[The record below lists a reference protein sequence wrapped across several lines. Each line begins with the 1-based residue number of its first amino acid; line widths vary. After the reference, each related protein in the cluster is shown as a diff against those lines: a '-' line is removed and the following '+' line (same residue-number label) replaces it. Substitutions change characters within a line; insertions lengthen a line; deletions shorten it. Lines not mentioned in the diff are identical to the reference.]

1 MPIKSA
7 LMQRLRSVPRP
18 LLILGATLLILLLA
32 ISFRPKPKV
41 IPKADLAPFVSA
53 IAAQPQALRPTV
65 TLYGRVE
72 TPWESTLSSTV
83 SGFVKNVRVEE
94 GHAVKKDQVLVEL
107 DTSDVELIL
116 AQRQAE
122 VADMEAQLASE
133 TQRHKND
140 LKALDVERKLVELAN
155 TAAQRHEQLVQKNVG
170 SSLNRDEALQ
180 AAKRQALNLLT
191 RELAVQDHPNRL
203 QRLKAQLDKT
213 RALRD
218 QALLDLQRS
227 TITAPF
233 DGRITQLNVS
243 PGNRLRPGDP
253 ILTLFDHTHLEIR
266 AQIPS
271 RYLGHVQSALRE
283 GTEMDAIFVHGD
295 ERIPLQLDRLAG
307 AISQGQGGVDGLF
320 TLNNPDAQL
329 TLGRAGELYL
339 HLPPEPDLVAV
350 PPSAIYGQQRI
361 YEIRD
366 GLLHTILIRRAGETL
381 LENGEQWQLVEGNI
395 KPGALIL
402 TTQLSNAVGGIAVRL
417 DSPETDTDSKATPDT
432 TPPQAASGARP

>member
-1 MPIKSA
+1 MPITTA
-7 LMQRLRSVPRP
+7 LMQRLKSVPRP

-32 ISFRPKPKV
+32 FSLRPKPKV
-41 IPKADLAPFVSA
+41 MPKADLAPFVSA
-53 IAAQPQALRPTV
+53 IVAQPQALRPTV

-83 SGFVKNVRVEE
+83 NGFVKNVRVEE
-94 GHAVKKDQVLVEL
+94 GHAVEKDQVLVEL

-116 AQRQAE
+116 AQREAE

-133 TQRHKND
+133 IQRHQND
-140 LKALDVERKLVELAN
+140 LKALEVERRLLELAN

-170 SSLNRDEALQ
+170 SNLSRDEALQ

-203 QRLKAQLDKT
+203 QRLQAQLDKA

-233 DGRITQLNVS
+233 AGRITQLNVS

-253 ILTLFDHTHLEIR
+253 ILTLFDHTHLEVR

-271 RYLGHVQSALRE
+271 RYLGHVQAALRE
-283 GTEMDAIFVHGD
+283 GIEMDAVFVHD
-295 ERIPLQLDRLAG
+295 EQRIPLQLDRLAG
-307 AISQGQGGVDGLF
+307 AISEGQGGVDGLF
-320 TLNNPDAQL
+320 TLNNPNAQL

-350 PPSAIYGQQRI
+350 PSSAIYGQQRI
-361 YEIRD
+361 YEVRD

-381 LENGEQWQLVEGNI
+381 LENGEQWQLVEGDI
-395 KPGALIL
+395 EPGALIL

-417 DSPETDTDSKATPDT
+417 NMDEAKGATTPDS
-432 TPPQAASGARP
+432 TPPANASGAHP